1 MDRSTIVLLVA
12 LFAAGEAGAAD
23 PERGADL
30 YRNHCSECHG
40 SVAHERTARKVRS
53 WESLQEWVGR
63 WSGHL
68 QLGWGAEEREDVA
81 TYLDMEFYQL
91 PDSPAR

>member
-12 LFAAGEAGAAD
+12 LVAAGEASAAD

-30 YRNHCSECHG
+30 YNNHCTECHG
-40 SVAHERTARKVRS
+40 SVAHKRATSKVKS
-53 WESLQEWVGR
+53 WESLQEWVTR

-68 QLGWGAEEREDVA
+68 TLGWGKEEREDVA
-81 TYLDMEFYQL
+81 TYLDTQYYKL